1 MGALFFVGAQ
11 VRKHWG
17 RAGAGTKKK
26 VAQFYVSIK
35 RHLFYFMKTVFA
47 RLDSFPGCCSSVADM
62 NAKRIRDALDLCTS
76 RQLGYR
82 DVPERR
88 NRTRMFVCAGCH
100 QWLQEAVQVLSI
112 SYKWCPEYLS
122 EADTS

>member
-1 MGALFFVGAQ
+1 M
-11 VRKHWG
+11 RKHWG

-47 RLDSFPGCCSSVADM
+47 RLDSLPGCCSSVADM
-62 NAKRIRDALDLCTS
+62 NAKRIRDSYNLKAFQ
-76 RQLGYR
+76 QLGYR

-88 NRTRMFVCAGCH
+88 NRTRMFVCAGH
-100 QWLQEAVQVLSI
+100 HTFLFDDTQVLSI
-112 SYKWCPEYLS
+112 SYVRRL
-122 EADTS
+122 